1 MTDNTTDTA
10 GLSGEASMDVFAA
23 ARWFAALWNST
34 AKAVAPDEIEWQ
46 CTTWGSGRGF
56 GDWTETAI
64 FVLVA
69 RLFGLPSGRNY
80 DARDELV
87 VWVPLDRVPS
97 IVGLVDRLGQEPEAW
112 PWLYEEDRD
121 RQVAIAADVLRVPAS
136 TVTGNDDLLEALRIE

>member
-1 MTDNTTDTA
+1 MTDNNTKTD
-10 GLSGEASMDVFAA
+10 GLSDEAAMDVFAA
-23 ARWFAALWNST
+23 ARWFAELWNCT

-69 RLFGLPSGRNY
+69 QLFGLPSGRNY
-80 DARDELV
+80 DARDELL

-97 IVGLVDRLGQEPEAW
+97 IVRLVDRLGQDPEAW
-112 PWLYEEDRD
+112 PWLREEDRN
-121 RQVAIAADVLRVPAS
+121 RQVTIAADLLGVPAS
-136 TVTGNDDLLEALRIE
+136 TMAGDDDLLEALRIE